1 MFKARSGHS
10 RVLVL
15 CGEPGIGKTAL
26 LDDLVAHAAGVSVIR
41 MPGVQSEMELAYG
54 ALHGLWSQLAE
65 EDVERLPGPQR
76 VALRVTFGLE
86 AGVPPSPL
94 LVGLAM
100 LSGLADLAERQP
112 LLVVVDD
119 AQWLDQASARTLAF
133 VARRLR
139 AEGVGIVFAVRESI
153 EPLRGLPEL
162 LIPGLD
168 GDAARGVLASVR
180 RTAVDE
186 RILERFIAET
196 GGNPLA
202 LLELSQ
208 GLTADDPGGSGGL
221 READSGGVWV
231 VLEES
236 FHRRVEALDADAGT
250 LLLIAAAEPLGDPPL
265 LWRAADLAGVPRHA
279 AMSWRKPGCCTSA
292 PRSCSDIRWSGPRP
306 TGWHPRARDAA
317 RIAHLRRRRTR
328 RPIPTVELGT
338 ELLRHPD
345 LMRRPRRSWSARPI
359 AHRRVAVWPRRLRS
373 DSARWR

>member
-1 MFKARSGHS
+1 MLVSVSGVTQTALLGRQRERAALDQFVFKARSGHS

-279 AMSWRKPGCCTSA
+279 ADELEEAGLLHVSA
-292 PRSCSDIRWSGPRP
+292 TVVFRHPLVRSATYRLASQS
-306 TGWHPRARDAA
+306 A
-317 RIAHLRRRRTR
+317 RRRASRTCGGDGPGGR
-328 RPIPTVELGT
+328 SRPSSLAPSSCGT
-338 ELLRHPD
+338 RT
-345 LMRRPRRSWSARPI
+345 
-359 AHRRVAVWPRRLRS
+359 
-373 DSARWR
+373 